1 MINGEGFLMSNRPKI
16 IYMIILLWLS
26 LSIIFIFWGYYSYTY
41 VVRIPQWN
49 DLGTLIPPLHFGYL
63 LSTIVWF
70 IFSSL
75 FILFAYGTFKRDS
88 WAWTTGIIIST
99 VFIII
104 FAFMLAALMINAIL
118 FFDIFSVYGLI
129 TVVLSFLANIGIS
142 FLLTRPNA
150 KIYFNKVGS

>member
-1 MINGEGFLMSNRPKI
+1 MSNRPKI
-16 IYMIILLWLS
+16 IYMIILLWLA
-26 LSIIFIFWGYYSYTY
+26 LSTIFILWGYYSYTY
-41 VVRIPQWN
+41 VVKIPQWN
-49 DLGTLIPPLHFGYL
+49 ELGTLIPPLHFGYL

-75 FILFAYGTFKRDS
+75 FILFAYGTFKKDS

-129 TVVLSFLANIGIS
+129 SVVLSFLANIGIS

-150 KIYFNKVGS
+150 KIYFNKIGT